1 MTYRYSGYDGEGKRV
16 RGSIVADSA
25 SAAVALLRRQGI
37 FAESVREYKPLFSRS
52 LPPSLMEVLGRN
64 LGLYLKAGV
73 PLPQGLRL
81 VMEGFSPAS
90 PAYRFLAEVVREI
103 EGGRGF
109 YEALSRQKIYRIP
122 PFYLQTVRVAQTA
135 GTLEKVLPELAEYVA
150 EQERVRRE
158 TAKAFIYPAFIMIIA
173 VGMINF
179 MLVAIIPKIVGMF
192 ETTGSQLP
200 TATKITLAVSDFFRH
215 HGVLLLV
222 SLVLLTAAGVWAWRS
237 ERFGIVMERW
247 LLKLPFFGKMVTLR
261 ELGRFS
267 RVMALLM
274 QSGVPFAVALD
285 NAAKTVTNRYM
296 RDLFTKVAE
305 RVVEGRGFSA
315 AVADVMPANLI
326 PKDFVNAVALGEHS
340 SYLAESLGSL
350 AKLYDQQNRDRID
363 VMLALMEPVLMLVVG
378 GVIGFLV
385 ISMLL
390 PIFSIN
396 LEG

>member
-1 MTYRYSGYDGEGKRV
+1 MTYRYKGYDEAGKRV
-16 RGSIVADSA
+16 RGTVVADTPD
-25 SAAVALLRRQGI
+25 AATAVLRERGV
-37 FAESVREYKPLFSRS
+37 FVEKLSEYTPLFTRA
-52 LPPSLMEVLGRN
+52 LPPAVMEALGRN
-64 LGLYLKAGV
+64 LGLYLKAGI
-73 PLPQGLRL
+73 PLPKGLKL
-81 VMEGFSPAS
+81 LMEGYAPAS
-90 PAYRFLAEVVREI
+90 PAYRFLAELLREI

-135 GTLEKVLPELAEYVA
+135 GTLERVLPELADYVA
-150 EQERVRRE
+150 AQERVRRE

-192 ETTGSQLP
+192 ETTGSKLP
-200 TATKITLAVSDFFRH
+200 TATKITLAVSDFFRY

-222 SLVLLTAAGVWAWRS
+222 LLTVVAAAGVWAWRS
-237 ERFGIVMERW
+237 ERFGVVMERW
-247 LLKLPFFGKMVTLR
+247 LLKFPFFGKMVAMR

-296 RDLFTKVAE
+296 RGLFTKVAE
-305 RVVEGRGFSA
+305 RVVEGRGFTA
-315 AVADVMPANLI
+315 AVGEVMPPRLI
-326 PKDFVNAVALGEHS
+326 PKDFVNAVALGEQS
-340 SYLAESLGSL
+340 SYLADSL
-350 AKLYDQQNRDRID
+350 AALAELYDRQNRDRID
-363 VMLALMEPVLMLVVG
+363 VMLALLEPVLMLVIG

-390 PIFSIN
+390 PIFTIN